1 MANAG
6 RGIMHGSGTEAMNG
20 ESVLPKHSARSDC
33 TVRARAVIQMQI
45 AERLM
50 TRRGMAQDVFESS
63 SVRNRAWTLL
73 ISVFSFFHVFI
84 IILFLV

>member
-6 RGIMHGSGTEAMNG
+6 GGGGVMYGSGTEAMDG
-20 ESVLPKHSARSDC
+20 ESVLPQHPARSDC
-33 TVRARAVIQMQI
+33 TARARAVIQMQI

-50 TRRGMAQDVFESS
+50 TRRGMAQDVSESS

-73 ISVFSFFHVFI
+73 ISVFS
-84 IILFLV
+84 LFLV

>member
-6 RGIMHGSGTEAMNG
+6 GGIMHGSGTEAMNG

-63 SVRNRAWTLL
+63 PVRNRAWTLL
-73 ISVFSFFHVFI
+73 IFFIDF
-84 IILFLV
+84 F